1 MCPNLLSC
9 DEEKAKGNER
19 RVDRSDRNSEANI
32 VVVNIAAFSKP
43 RVQLGIVQE
52 CAIACTVNAAHHGL
66 GQGPKIK
73 SSEYAPALIF
83 AI

>member
-19 RVDRSDRNSEANI
+19 KVDRSDRNSDGT
-32 VVVNIAAFSKP
+32 VNIAAFSKP